1 MTKKS
6 RRDTQEECETR
17 LAHKCTLY
25 HQNKAR
31 ETEVQRKTDEQQ
43 RNRNLQNASN
53 MRKRRATSI
62 PKSPQTASNINEEGE
77 NSLSI
82 LDRKL
87 LNKFHDIINKLK
99 NKQCNTCNERFPS
112 LDIFGENECRR
123 CYNKKTISKKF
134 LVANNMDPGEVPEEL
149 KDLTNI
155 EKMLIAQDLQEFVT
169 RLPRNPALLDV
180 LVVRRS
186 STNGTVF
193 RDFNLTEDENQ
204 DEQNVVINEA
214 DNELNED
221 EFISQTFVP
230 FLSSGQS
237 ENSAISN
244 ALSQMQQDN
253 LQQEWIDW
261 PHNENCPINEFQ
273 TASYMARAF
282 PTFFPRG
289 IADLRSQRIKEIK
302 PGEYFKHLML
312 YKDGQFAHHPRWYYF
327 ALKH

>member
-1 MTKKS
+1 NSQDPNTLIENEATDS
-6 RRDTQEECETR
+6 EECETR

-62 PKSPQTASNINEEGE
+62 PKSPQTASNINEE
-77 NSLSI
+77 
-82 LDRKL
+82 
-87 LNKFHDIINKLK
+87 
-99 NKQCNTCNERFPS
+99 
-112 LDIFGENECRR
+112 
-123 CYNKKTISKKF
+123 
-134 LVANNMDPGEVPEEL
+134 GEVPEEL

-261 PHNENCPINEFQ
+261 PHNENCPINENC
-273 TASYMARAF
+273 
-282 PTFFPRG
+282 P
-289 IADLRSQRIKEIK
+289 
-302 PGEYFKHLML
+302 
-312 YKDGQFAHHPRWYYF
+312 
-327 ALKH
+327 